1 LSFNAL
7 AHFSRVPHQRQFVK
21 SRVLLLGSAKNSEG
35 LNGRTMPAI
44 RSTVNRS
51 IWKTVVNRPK
61 TRASAQAVLV
71 IRQLAE
77 IPECVSPFHGN
88 PATGLMFHSGGG
100 EPMGLDKL
108 AQRIVRPAVEAIR

>member
-1 LSFNAL
+1 MEN
-7 AHFSRVPHQRQFVK
+7 RCQ
-21 SRVLLLGSAKNSEG
+21 SAKDASE
-35 LNGRTMPAI
+35 R
-44 RSTVNRS
+44 
-51 IWKTVVNRPK
+51 
-61 TRASAQAVLV
+61 QAVPV

-100 EPMGLDKL
+100 EPMDLDKL

>member
-1 LSFNAL
+1 MA
-7 AHFSRVPHQRQFVK
+7 
-21 SRVLLLGSAKNSEG
+21 
-35 LNGRTMPAI
+35 GRCRRF

-51 IWKTVVNRPK
+51 IWKTAVNRPK
-61 TRASAQAVLV
+61 TRASAQAVPV

-88 PATGLMFHSGGG
+88 PATGLMFHSGG
-100 EPMGLDKL
+100 EPMDLDKL